1 MSIFVFFFFSYL
13 SSFLKLK
20 GVIYLEIS
28 IVFIHVHFLDDLEKK
43 KKERKEE
50 KKKKVI
56 VIIPLPPQATHTS
69 TQNWQTAFCFGF
81 AFFETQAK
89 AWNAFLLVILT
100 PRNNS

>member
-1 MSIFVFFFFSYL
+1 MFISWMIFAL
-13 SSFLKLK
+13 
-20 GVIYLEIS
+20 
-28 IVFIHVHFLDDLEKK
+28 KK
-43 KKERKEE
+43 KKKRKEE

-56 VIIPLPPQATHTS
+56 VIITPLPPQATHTS

>member
-1 MSIFVFFFFSYL
+1 MSFFFSYL

-50 KKKKVI
+50 KKKKSNSNNN
-56 VIIPLPPQATHTS
+56 PSSSPSHTH
-69 TQNWQTAFCFGF
+69 
-81 AFFETQAK
+81 
-89 AWNAFLLVILT
+89 
-100 PRNNS
+100 